1 VTQVVAGGMVR
12 KSRRPLAIPTKP
24 AAEKHIHKQ
33 KKHQF
38 SSLNLNE
45 IAEGK
50 KQPQAKHFKGR
61 KHYVS
66 SGQQK
71 TKQQTPH

>member
-33 KKHQF
+33 KNTN

-50 KQPQAKHFKGR
+50 KQLQAKHFKSR